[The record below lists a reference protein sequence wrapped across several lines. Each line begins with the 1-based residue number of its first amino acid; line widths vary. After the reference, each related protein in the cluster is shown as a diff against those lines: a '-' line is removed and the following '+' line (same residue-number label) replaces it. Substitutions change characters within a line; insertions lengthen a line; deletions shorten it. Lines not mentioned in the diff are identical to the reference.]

1 MRKKICYLLLLF
13 CMLFSSCQNNSNNNV
28 FEKYSLYCEYENPF
42 KGLEIYAWKDN
53 DNTWY
58 TVLML
63 GTNSLKTVEEVAK
76 LQAELPCKIDDM
88 KVILDYY
95 RSKGINEFFVII
107 VSNPPTEDE
116 LINSNN
122 ISKKE
127 YNFVLEKLGI

>member
-95 RSKGINEFFVII
+95 CSKGINEFFVII